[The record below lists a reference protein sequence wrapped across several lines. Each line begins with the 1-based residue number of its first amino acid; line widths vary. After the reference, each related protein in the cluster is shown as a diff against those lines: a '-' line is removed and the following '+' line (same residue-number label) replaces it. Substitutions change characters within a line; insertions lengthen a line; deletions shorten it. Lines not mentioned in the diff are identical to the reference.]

1 MLQHYWTDLSEAVFG
16 AERSGSD
23 FQDPVFQGPDFQGAG
38 EMASVYPVADFA
50 QATVGIAAAAWAQLA
65 GLPAQSAAVDRR
77 LAALWFQGTVAP
89 LGWEP
94 PSIWDAIAGDYQC
107 ADGWIRL
114 HTNAPHHRDAALSVL
129 GVPAERDRVA
139 KEVRDWRGAELERQ
153 IVAANGCAAQMRD
166 PAGWRVH
173 PQGRAIAQEPLVHW
187 SLQGTCPPQQDTGVT
202 MASLKGVKILDLTR
216 VLAGPVATRF
226 LAGLGADV
234 LRIDPPKWNEPA
246 AEIEVTLGKLCAGLD
261 LREAA
266 DLATLKDLMRRADV
280 FVHGYRP
287 GALDRLG
294 LGRGERHALNPHM
307 IDVCLNAYGWTGP
320 WSQRRGFD
328 SLVQMSCGIA
338 AAGMMHLDGAR
349 PHPLPVQA
357 LDHGTG
363 YLMAACVLEALRR
376 RSLGEVCD
384 ARVSLARTALLLMKQ
399 VSSPMS
405 QGTIQAAPGDF
416 LDTAERTT
424 WGPIKRMRSPVTF
437 SQVPMQWGR
446 PAGAL
451 RRDLAAWS

>member
-1 MLQHYWTDLSEAVFG
+1 MLDHYWTEVSEAVFG
-16 AERSGSD
+16 AECSG
-23 FQDPVFQGPDFQGAG
+23 PIFQGPNFQGTG

-65 GLPAQSAAVDRR
+65 GLPALNVAVDRR

-89 LGWEP
+89 QGWEP

-114 HTNAPHHRDAALSVL
+114 HTNAPHHRDAALAVL
-129 GVPAERDRVA
+129 GVPADRGKVA

-166 PAGWRVH
+166 PSDWRAH
-173 PQGRAIAQEPLVHW
+173 PQGRAVAKEPLVHW
-187 SLQGTCPPQQDTGVT
+187 NLQGACLPQQFAGAHP
-202 MASLKGVKILDLTR
+202 ASLKGVKILDLTR

-234 LRIDPPKWNEPA
+234 LRIDPPTWNEPA
-246 AEIEVTLGKLCAGLD
+246 AEIEVTLGKRCAGLD

-266 DLATLKDLMRRADV
+266 DLATLKDLMRSADV

-294 LGRGERHALNPHM
+294 LGRGDRHALNPHM

-338 AAGMMHLDGAR
+338 AAGMMHLGAAR

-376 RSLGEVCD
+376 RTLGEIWD
-384 ARVSLARTALLLMKQ
+384 ARVSLARTAMLLMAQ
-399 VSSPMS
+399 GSNPMS
-405 QGTIQAAPGDF
+405 QGSISAAPEDFSGDRES
-416 LDTAERTT
+416 TS
-424 WGPIKRMRSPVTF
+424 WGPVKRMISPVKF
-437 SQVPMQWGR
+437 SQTPMQWSR
-446 PAGAL
+446 PAGHL
-451 RRDLAAWS
+451 RRDPAAWA